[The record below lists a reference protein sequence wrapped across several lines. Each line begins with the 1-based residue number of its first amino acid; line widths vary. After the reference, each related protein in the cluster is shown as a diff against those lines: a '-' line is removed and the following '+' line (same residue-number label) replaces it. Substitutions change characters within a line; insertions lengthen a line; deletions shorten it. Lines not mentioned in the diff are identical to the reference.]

1 MSRRKRKKFKQFNF
15 RLNPRFV
22 WVGSFCLLAIILLS
36 CLVYSIYSSSVF
48 KLTEG
53 SIESDLPLSRSLKEK
68 IKGKSLFVV
77 DIESISYRL
86 IKEYPE
92 YKEIY
97 ILKKFP
103 SSLIIKAKKKKVFA
117 QIKARRFFPIDKEAM
132 VIGSGSKIP
141 LPGVIPIEINDYKH
155 SLKKGKVIDD
165 KRLDYAFSL
174 IKTLNL
180 QDFFD
185 LAKIK
190 LINSTKLDAL
200 YFVVS
205 SQAFTGGD
213 ETKGKDIKVI
223 IGKDQFAKKIEL
235 LKGAMDQQIKD
246 KINLVEYI
254 DLRYKKVYVGF
265 RR

>member
-141 LPGVIPIEINDYKH
+141 LPGVVPIEINDYKH
-155 SLKKGKVIDD
+155 SLKKGKVVELGSEVTI
-165 KRLDYAFSL
+165 KRVKPKAGEDETYTIVGSTEADPLNQRISNESPIGEALLDHKVGDEVEAQVPAGKVAYK
-174 IKTLNL
+174 I
-180 QDFFD
+180 
-185 LAKIK
+185 IK
-190 LINSTKLDAL
+190 LK
-200 YFVVS
+200 
-205 SQAFTGGD
+205 
-213 ETKGKDIKVI
+213 
-223 IGKDQFAKKIEL
+223 
-235 LKGAMDQQIKD
+235 
-246 KINLVEYI
+246 
-254 DLRYKKVYVGF
+254 
-265 RR
+265 